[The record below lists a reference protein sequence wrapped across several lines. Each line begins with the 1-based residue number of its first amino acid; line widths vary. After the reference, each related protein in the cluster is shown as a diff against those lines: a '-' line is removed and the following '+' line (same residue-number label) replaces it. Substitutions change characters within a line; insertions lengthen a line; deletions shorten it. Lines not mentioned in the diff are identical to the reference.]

1 MDQSILA
8 RAAASPEVIA
18 RRAVQAACLGFFVDM
33 FEVYLPVAVLAPA
46 LGYFT
51 PPQLS
56 SAGQA
61 TLFYVVFSISLMGRP
76 IGSVIFGHFGDRL
89 GRRRTTL
96 IAVAGFGITT
106 LLIAALPGYAAWGSA
121 AIVVLLVLRLVDG
134 IFVGGE
140 YTAANPMAMEYAP
153 PHKRGLYGSCIHA
166 GYPIALVCMSLLAG
180 YVLRLAPPGG
190 ASSAYSLWG
199 WRIPFVIGAV
209 LAAAL
214 FVYYY
219 LLVPESDLWR
229 ESRKSDSPLRELS
242 AGRDLRRIAQ
252 LFVVVSGAWLTLN
265 STIGVLPALIN
276 TILGIQSRDV
286 NTGILIGAAISIGIY
301 PTVGI
306 VSQKIGRRPTIAALG
321 FLSLMPG
328 TLFYYVLV
336 AGAYRTSASLIGLVA
351 IIVVLSIS
359 VWAAQ
364 TPYLAESFRTGVR
377 SCGYG
382 ISYSLAA
389 VLPGLYS
396 LYMLALSKL
405 MPYEFT
411 PVVLL
416 GVGGVLIGAGA
427 LAGPETRDVDLT
439 RESAALAQ

>member
-1 MDQSILA
+1 MSESPA
-8 RAAASPEVIA
+8 RTLIA
-18 RRAVQAACLGFFVDM
+18 RRALRAASLGFFVDM

-51 PPQLS
+51 PPHLS
-56 SAGQA
+56 SSGQA
-61 TLFYVVFSISLMGRP
+61 TLFYTVFSISLIGRP

-96 IAVAGFGITT
+96 ISVAGFGIAT
-106 LLIAALPGYAAWGSA
+106 LLIAALPGYATWGSG
-121 AIVVLLVLRLVDG
+121 AIVVLLLLRLIDG
-134 IFVGGE
+134 VFVGGE

-166 GYPIALVCMSLLAG
+166 GYPIALVCISLLAA
-180 YVLRLAPPGG
+180 YMLRVAPAGDAHSPY
-190 ASSAYSLWG
+190 ALWG
-199 WRIPFVIGAV
+199 WRVPFIVGGL
-209 LAAAL
+209 LASWL

-219 LLVPESDLWR
+219 FFVPESDLWR
-229 ESRKSDSPLRELS
+229 ESRKSAAPLRDLA
-242 AGRDLRRIAQ
+242 AGPDLRRVAQ

-276 TILGIQSRDV
+276 TILGDPTRDV
-286 NTGILIGAAISIGIY
+286 NTGILIGAAVSIAVY
-301 PTVGI
+301 PTIGV
-306 VSQKIGRRPTIAALG
+306 VSQRIGRRPTIVALG
-321 FLSLMPG
+321 LLSIVPG
-328 TLFYYVLV
+328 SLLYYTLV
-336 AGAYRTSASLIGLVA
+336 AGAYRSSPSLIALVA
-351 IIVVLSIS
+351 IIVVFSIA

-364 TPYLAESFRTGVR
+364 TPYLAESFRTGIR
-377 SCGYG
+377 SSGYG

-396 LYMLALSKL
+396 LYMLGLAKL
-405 MPYEFT
+405 MPYQFT

-416 GVGGVLIGAGA
+416 ALGGLLISVGA

-439 RESAALAQ
+439 RGSVALAQQ